1 MRNNVIISLK
11 EVETLLLNDAVCT
24 KDRREEVLS
33 TLSEIDSKEGRRWI
47 FTDDKKRYY
56 IDEYNQYNDFVK
68 TYTFK
73 NEQ

>member
-1 MRNNVIISLK
+1 MRSNIIISLK

-33 TLSEIDSKEGRRWI
+33 TLFEIDSKEDRKWV